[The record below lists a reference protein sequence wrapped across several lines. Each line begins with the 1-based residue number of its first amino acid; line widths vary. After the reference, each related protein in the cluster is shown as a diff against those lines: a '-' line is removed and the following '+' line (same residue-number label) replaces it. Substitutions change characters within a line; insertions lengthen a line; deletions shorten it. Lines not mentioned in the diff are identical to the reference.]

1 MGWKGLHKEMTFDER
16 TFHEL
21 ITESQDLQVDAIKQ
35 MRQTIPALREIR
47 EERRGEEID
56 TEEIA
61 RFNAGRRQVLN
72 RMAQNT
78 GGLAAAGLVTG
89 GFGGMFFGLL
99 ATPARADTP
108 LDIQML
114 QTASSLERL
123 AINTYGT
130 ALTLPF
136 IANGNPVL
144 VKFAQTTMRQ
154 HDEHRQAF
162 QNQTTALGGKPQDEP
177 NPKFLQVVMQAAP
190 TLKGPGDVVDLAAS
204 LEKVATDTYLVNLSM
219 FEDMKSKEI
228 MGSVMGVEAQH
239 LATLRAV
246 SALLKGGAS
255 DLIKI
260 PLGPDLARLPAAAGS
275 VAFPNALEQTQ
286 DDLLASPESGA
297 AI

>member
-1 MGWKGLHKEMTFDER
+1 MWEGLRAMNFDER
-16 TFHEL
+16 TFREL

-35 MRQTIPALREIR
+35 MRETLPALREIR
-47 EERRGEEID
+47 EERRREEID
-56 TEEIA
+56 TEEIT
-61 RFNAGRRQVLN
+61 RFNHGRREVLA
-72 RMAQNT
+72 RLAQGT

-99 ATPARADTP
+99 STPARADTP

-123 AINTYGT
+123 AVNTYGT

-136 IANGNPVL
+136 IANGNAV
-144 VKFAQTTMRQ
+144 VVQFAQTTMQQ

-177 NPKFLQVVMQAAP
+177 NPKFLQVVQQATPTLAAP
-190 TLKGPGDVVDLAAS
+190 VDVVDLAAS

-246 SALLKGGAS
+246 SALLKGGAA

-260 PLGPDLARLPAAAGS
+260 PLGSDLAKLPAAAGS
-275 VAFPNALEQTQ
+275 VAFPDALEQTQ
-286 DDLLASPESGA
+286 DDLIASPESGA
-297 AI
+297 VK

>member
-1 MGWKGLHKEMTFDER
+1 MWEGLRAMNFDER
-16 TFHEL
+16 TFREL

-35 MRQTIPALREIR
+35 MRETLPALREIR
-47 EERRGEEID
+47 EERRREEID
-56 TEEIA
+56 TEEIT
-61 RFNAGRRQVLN
+61 RFNHGRREVLA
-72 RMAQNT
+72 RLAQGT

-99 ATPARADTP
+99 STPARADTP

-123 AINTYGT
+123 AVNTYGT

-136 IANGNPVL
+136 IANGNAV
-144 VKFAQTTMRQ
+144 VVQFAQTTMQQ

-177 NPKFLQVVMQAAP
+177 NPKFLQVVQQATPTLAAP
-190 TLKGPGDVVDLAAS
+190 VDVVDLAAS

-219 FEDMKSKEI
+219 FEDMKSTEI

-246 SALLKGGAS
+246 SALLKGGAA

-260 PLGPDLARLPAAAGS
+260 PLGSDLAKLPAAAGS
-275 VAFPNALEQTQ
+275 VAFPDALEQTQ
-286 DDLLASPESGA
+286 DDLIASPESGA
-297 AI
+297 VK